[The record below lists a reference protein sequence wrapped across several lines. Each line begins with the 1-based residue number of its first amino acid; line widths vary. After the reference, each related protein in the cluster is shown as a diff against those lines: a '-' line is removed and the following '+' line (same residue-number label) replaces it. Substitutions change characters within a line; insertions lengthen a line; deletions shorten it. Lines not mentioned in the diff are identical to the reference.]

1 MRMITELLAWIQNKT
16 EQMVAPLKSDDKELN
31 GELKILKIFRTRE
44 KPVK

>member
-1 MRMITELLAWIQNKT
+1 MVTELLGWIYSKT
-16 EQMVAPLKSDDKELN
+16 KEMVAPLKNDDKELH